1 MGYMPKQRLK
11 VNLGSLDADLRQYAT
26 VRNISLNAAV
36 CLAVADYLGKAKP
49 HPQASPA
56 SRTS

>member
-11 VNLGSLDADLRQYAT
+11 VNLGSLDAELRQYAN

-36 CLAVADYLGKAKP
+36 CLAVEQMLAKKR
-49 HPQASPA
+49 AE
-56 SRTS
+56 